1 MIIAC
6 PYCDKKFKVDAKLIP
21 AEGRKLQC
29 GSCDRKWDY
38 KLDNTNLKNDDK
50 KNDVKIKTDELS
62 KNEIP
67 SEVERIIID
76 AEKSEVYSKD
86 LNKVSLKKIDRIAF
100 FNLFIV
106 ILISFSA
113 FIILLDTF
121 KNPIEGILPGFNF
134 MLDNFYE
141 TLKDLF
147 LFFKDFKYIY

>member
-1 MIIAC
+1 MIITC
-6 PYCDKKFKVDAKLIP
+6 PYCDKKFNVDAELIP

-29 GSCDRKWDY
+29 GSCDRKWHY
-38 KLDNTNLKNDDK
+38 KLDNINLENDDK

-67 SEVERIIID
+67 SEVERIITD
-76 AEKSEVYSKD
+76 AEKSEVNNKD
-86 LNKVSLKKIDRIAF
+86 LNKVSVKKIDRITF

-147 LFFKDFKYIY
+147 LFFKDLTR

>member
-1 MIIAC
+1 MIITC
-6 PYCDKKFKVDAKLIP
+6 PYCDKKFKVDAELIP

-29 GSCDRKWDY
+29 GSCDRKWHY
-38 KLDNTNLKNDDK
+38 KLDNTNLENDDK

-67 SEVERIIID
+67 SEVERIITD
-76 AEKSEVYSKD
+76 AEKSDVYNKD
-86 LNKVSLKKIDRIAF
+86 LNKVSVKKIDRIAF

-147 LFFKDFKYIY
+147 LFFKDLTR

>member
-1 MIIAC
+1 MIITC
-6 PYCDKKFKVDAKLIP
+6 PYCDNKFNVDAELIP

-29 GSCDRKWDY
+29 GSCDRKWHY
-38 KLDNTNLKNDDK
+38 KLDNTNLENDDK

-67 SEVERIIID
+67 SEVERIITD
-76 AEKSEVYSKD
+76 AEKSDVYNKD
-86 LNKVSLKKIDRIAF
+86 LNKVSVKKIDRIAF

-121 KNPIEGILPGFNF
+121 KNPIEDILPGFNF

-147 LFFKDFKYIY
+147 LFFKDLTR

>member
-6 PYCDKKFKVDAKLIP
+6 PCGDKKFKVDAALIP
-21 AEGRKLQC
+21 AEGRELQC
-29 GSCDRKWDY
+29 GFCDRKWHY
-38 KLDNTNLKNDDK
+38 KLDNTNLENEYK

-62 KNEIP
+62 KNQIP
-67 SEVERIIID
+67 SEVERIITD
-76 AEKSEVYSKD
+76 AEKSEVNNKD
-86 LNKVSLKKIDRIAF
+86 LNKVSIKKIDRVSF

-106 ILISFSA
+106 MLISFSA

-121 KNPIEGILPGFNF
+121 KSPIESLLPGFNF

-147 LFFKDFKYIY
+147 LFFKDLTR

>member
-29 GSCDRKWDY
+29 GSCDRKWHY
-38 KLDNTNLKNDDK
+38 KLDNTNLDNEYK
-50 KNDVKIKTDELS
+50 KKDVKIKTDELS
-62 KNEIP
+62 KNQIP
-67 SEVERIIID
+67 SEVERIITD
-76 AEKSEVYSKD
+76 AEKSEVKSD
-86 LNKVSLKKIDRIAF
+86 NLNKVFDKKIVKVSF

-106 ILISFSA
+106 ILISFVA
-113 FIILLDTF
+113 LIILLDTF
-121 KNPIEGILPGFNF
+121 KNPIESMLPGFNF

-147 LFFKDFKYIY
+147 LFFKDLTR

>member
-1 MIIAC
+1 MIITC
-6 PYCDKKFKVDAKLIP
+6 PCCDKKFKVDDALIP
-21 AEGRKLQC
+21 AKGRKLQC
-29 GSCDRKWDY
+29 GFCDREWHY
-38 KLDNTNLKNDDK
+38 KLDNTNLENEYK
-50 KNDVKIKTDELS
+50 KNDVKNKPDELS

-76 AEKSEVYSKD
+76 AEKSEVNND
-86 LNKVSLKKIDRIAF
+86 NLNNASVKKVDRIAF

-121 KNPIEGILPGFNF
+121 KNPIESILPGFNF

-147 LFFKDFKYIY
+147 LFFKDLTR

>member
-1 MIIAC
+1 MIITC
-6 PYCDKKFKVDAKLIP
+6 PYCDKKFKVDAALIP
-21 AEGRKLQC
+21 AKGRKLQC
-29 GSCDRKWDY
+29 GFCDHKWHY
-38 KLDNTNLKNDDK
+38 KLDNTNLENVDK

-67 SEVERIIID
+67 SEVERIITD
-76 AEKSEVYSKD
+76 AEKSEVYNND
-86 LNKVSLKKIDRIAF
+86 LNKVSVKKIDRIAF

-147 LFFKDFKYIY
+147 LFFKDLTR

>member
-6 PYCDKKFKVDAKLIP
+6 PCGDKKFKVDAALIP
-21 AEGRKLQC
+21 AEGRELQC
-29 GSCDRKWDY
+29 GFCDRKWHY
-38 KLDNTNLKNDDK
+38 KLDNTNLENVDK
-50 KNDVKIKTDELS
+50 KNDIKIKTDELS
-62 KNEIP
+62 KSEIP
-67 SEVERIIID
+67 SEVERIITD
-76 AEKSEVYSKD
+76 AEKSEVYNKD
-86 LNKVSLKKIDRIAF
+86 INKVSIKKIDRIAF

-121 KNPIEGILPGFNF
+121 KNPIEEILPGFNF

-147 LFFKDFKYIY
+147 LFFKDLTR

>member
-6 PYCDKKFKVDAKLIP
+6 PCGDKKFKVDAALIP
-21 AEGRKLQC
+21 AEGRELQW
-29 GSCDRKWDY
+29 GFCDRKWHY
-38 KLDNTNLKNDDK
+38 KLDNTNLENEYK
-50 KNDVKIKTDELS
+50 KKDVKIKTDELS

-76 AEKSEVYSKD
+76 AEKSEVNNKD
-86 LNKVSLKKIDRIAF
+86 LNKVSFKKIDRIAF

-147 LFFKDFKYIY
+147 LFFKDLTR

>member
-6 PYCDKKFKVDAKLIP
+6 PYCNKKFKVDSELIP

-29 GSCDRKWDY
+29 GSCDRKWHY
-38 KLDNTNLKNDDK
+38 KLDNTNLENDYK
-50 KNDVKIKTDELS
+50 KNDVKINTDELS

-67 SEVERIIID
+67 NEVERIITD
-76 AEKSEVYSKD
+76 AEKSETYNKD
-86 LNKVSLKKIDRIAF
+86 LNKVSIKKFVRIAF

-121 KNPIEGILPGFNF
+121 KNPIESIFPGFNF

-147 LFFKDFKYIY
+147 LFFKDLTR

>member
-1 MIIAC
+1 MIITC
-6 PYCDKKFKVDAKLIP
+6 PYCDKKFKVDAALIP
-21 AEGRKLQC
+21 AEGRELQC
-29 GSCDRKWDY
+29 GSCDRKWHY
-38 KLDNTNLKNDDK
+38 KLDNTNLENEYK
-50 KNDVKIKTDELS
+50 KNDVKIETDELS

-67 SEVERIIID
+67 SQVERIITD
-76 AEKSEVYSKD
+76 AEKSEVNNKD
-86 LNKVSLKKIDRIAF
+86 LNKVSVKKVDRIAF

-121 KNPIEGILPGFNF
+121 KNPIESILPGFNF

-147 LFFKDFKYIY
+147 LFFKDLTR

>member
-1 MIIAC
+1 MIITC
-6 PYCDKKFKVDAKLIP
+6 PSCHKKFNVDAELIP

-29 GSCDRKWDY
+29 GSCDRKWHY
-38 KLDNTNLKNDDK
+38 KLDNTNLENDDK

-67 SEVERIIID
+67 SEVERIITD
-76 AEKSEVYSKD
+76 AEKSEVYNND
-86 LNKVSLKKIDRIAF
+86 LNKVSVKKINRIAF

-121 KNPIEGILPGFNF
+121 KNPIESILPGFNF

-147 LFFKDFKYIY
+147 LFFKDLTR

>member
-6 PYCDKKFKVDAKLIP
+6 PCGDKKFKVDAALIP
-21 AEGRKLQC
+21 AEGRELQC
-29 GSCDRKWDY
+29 GSCDRKWHY
-38 KLDNTNLKNDDK
+38 KLDNKNLENEYK
-50 KNDVKIKTDELS
+50 KNDAKIETDELS

-67 SEVERIIID
+67 SQVERIITD
-76 AEKSEVYSKD
+76 AEKSEVNNKD
-86 LNKVSLKKIDRIAF
+86 LNKVSVKKVDRIAF

-121 KNPIEGILPGFNF
+121 KNPIESILPGFNF

-147 LFFKDFKYIY
+147 LFFKDLTR